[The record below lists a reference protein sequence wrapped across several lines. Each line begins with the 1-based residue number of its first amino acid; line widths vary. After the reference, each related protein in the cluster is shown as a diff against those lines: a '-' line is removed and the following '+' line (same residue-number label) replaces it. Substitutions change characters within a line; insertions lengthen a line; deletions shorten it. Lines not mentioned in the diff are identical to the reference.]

1 MVHGAWDIIMLM
13 QVYRLLD
20 YSHLV
25 TDLSNPNTHQI
36 HRKGGFP
43 NDKM

>member
-20 YSHLV
+20 YSLV